1 MMMRRLAV
9 LASLLLASLAASAQS
24 YPSKP
29 IRFIVPNPPG
39 GGTDILSRTLATKL
53 SETQQWQV
61 VVDNRPG
68 AGGAIGL
75 DAAAKS
81 PPDGYTIVMGETSNL
96 AINPAL
102 NPKLPYDPQKD
113 LAPVSLIGSVP
124 LVLVVATEKPY
135 KTLAEV
141 IAGAKRGSLTFASSG
156 NGTVGHLSGEI
167 LKRAAGID
175 LVHVPYKGAAPA
187 MTDLIG
193 GQVDLYFASLPSAVP
208 HMRNGKLRAVAV
220 TTSQRA
226 TSLPEI
232 PTIAESGYRDFST
245 SAWYG
250 VLAPSGTPPAIL
262 KRLNE
267 AILQVVQLPDVR
279 ARLANDGVEIQ
290 AGPPERFAE
299 LISAELNKWAKAVKE
314 SGAKV
319 D

>member
-1 MMMRRLAV
+1 MLLRKLAA
-9 LASLLLASLAASAQS
+9 LLSLLISVSAFGQA

-39 GGTDILSRTLATKL
+39 GGTDILSRAIAAKL

-81 PPDGYTIVMGETSNL
+81 APDGYTIVMGETSNL

-102 NPKLPYDPQKD
+102 NPKLPYDPRKD

-135 KTLAEV
+135 RTLADIV
-141 IAGAKRGSLTFASSG
+141 AAAKSRSLTFASSG

-167 LKRAAGID
+167 LKRSSGID

-208 HMRNGKLRAVAV
+208 HMRNGKLRAIAV
-220 TTSQRA
+220 TTAKRA
-226 TSLPEI
+226 SSMPEA
-232 PTIAESGYRDFST
+232 PTIAESGYPDFST

-262 KRLNE
+262 KRLND
-267 AILQVVQLPDVR
+267 AVIQVVQLPEVR

-290 AGPPERFAE
+290 AGPPEQFAE
-299 LISAELNKWAKAVKE
+299 LIARELDKWAKAVRE

>member
-1 MMMRRLAV
+1 MILRRLAV
-9 LASLLLASLAASAQS
+9 LASLLLLCVAASAQT
-24 YPSKP
+24 YPNKP

-39 GGTDILSRTLATKL
+39 GGTDILSRTIASKLA
-53 SETQQWQV
+53 ETQQWQV

-81 PPDGYTIVMGETSNL
+81 APDGYTIVMGETSNL

-102 NPKLPYDPQKD
+102 NPKLPYDPVKD

-124 LVLVVATEKPY
+124 LVLVVATDKPY
-135 KTLAEV
+135 KTVADV
-141 IAGAKRGSLTFASSG
+141 IAAAKTRSITFASSG

-167 LKRAAGID
+167 LKRAAGIE

-208 HMRNGKLRAVAV
+208 QMRNGKLRAIAV

-226 TSLPEI
+226 GSLPEL
-232 PTIAESGYRDFST
+232 PTIAESGHRDFAT

-250 VLAPSGTPPAIL
+250 VLVPSGTPAPIV

-267 AILQVVQLPDVR
+267 AVTHVVQLPDVR

-290 AGPPERFAE
+290 AGPPERFASF
-299 LISAELNKWAKAVKE
+299 IAAEMQKWAKAVKE

>member
-1 MMMRRLAV
+1 MLRKIAV
-9 LASLLLASLAASAQS
+9 LLSSLLVSFTTFGQA
-24 YPSKP
+24 YPNKP

-39 GGTDILSRTLATKL
+39 GGTDILSRTIASKLA
-53 SETQQWQV
+53 ETQQWQV

-81 PPDGYTIVMGETSNL
+81 APDGYTIVMGETSNL

-102 NPKLPYDPQKD
+102 NPKLPYDPRKD

-124 LVLVVATEKPY
+124 LVLVVASDKPY
-135 KTLAEV
+135 KTLADIV
-141 IAGAKRGSLTFASSG
+141 AGAKRNSLTFASSG

-167 LKRAAGID
+167 LKRSAGID

-226 TSLPEI
+226 SALPEI
-232 PTIAESGYRDFST
+232 PTIAESGHREFST

-250 VLAPSGTPPAIL
+250 VLVPSGTPADIV
-262 KRLNE
+262 KRLND
-267 AILQVVQLPDVR
+267 AVAQVVQQPDVR
-279 ARLANDGVEIQ
+279 TRLAQDGVEIQ
-290 AGPPERFAE
+290 AGPPERFAAFIGQE
-299 LISAELNKWAKAVKE
+299 MDKWAKAVKE